1 MKGSGRIS
9 KTNWSQYFRLNRTT
23 GRCSKITATCRY
35 PVTWN
40 QELPLSYHYVIPLST
55 PSVQYQLHRQF
66 KILMGHFACVYAV
79 VYTATSTY
87 FYSPGKRCYQS
98 WYQGG
103 TLVPGSRYQVQDDD
117 ICGPAFLVF
126 FAEHTHDTRTHV
138 FLFLHHPPAHCI
150 TTVMTN
156 TVCTS
161 LFLFSLTSCYLLL
174 LEPTLF
180 ARLPLDSHSLVL
192 WDGR

>member
-1 MKGSGRIS
+1 MGFSIYQEEYWIDGTVSYWVCMQSCTPPPGRI
-9 KTNWSQYFRLNRTT
+9 FIHRLN
-23 GRCSKITATCRY
+23 G
-35 PVTWN
+35 VN
-40 QELPLSYHYVIPLST
+40 
-55 PSVQYQLHRQF
+55 
-66 KILMGHFACVYAV
+66 
-79 VYTATSTY
+79 
-87 FYSPGKRCYQS
+87 SPG
-98 WYQGG
+98 
-103 TLVPGSRYQVQDDD
+103 TRYMTMIYRV
-117 ICGPAFLVF
+117 CGPAFLVF

-174 LEPTLF
+174 LEPSLF